1 MSMMNKMMK
10 TIARER
16 INEDA
21 SQVVCGV
28 VGYWHSSERLEVFHC
43 VEMIERCKIAVVAG
57 DWYDENSSNRQ

>member
-28 VGYWHSSERLEVFHC
+28 VGY
-43 VEMIERCKIAVVAG
+43 
-57 DWYDENSSNRQ
+57 